1 MPCACRPH
9 MPLISLALPSLFH
22 LVIEHL
28 CTPLSTPVPSL
39 RKETHTIGRTKRA
52 HTSPGTCQ
60 HAVTAPRPN
69 PGRARTPPCPV
80 ALVLPSPCPLAR
92 AITTPPATY
101 WTCSLARGRLVTV
114 AMIRARP
121 HPYCQHSIVASPP
134 QTPFSRA
141 VKLTSTTR
149 MPATLRDPY
158 LAPSITVDAAP

>member
-1 MPCACRPH
+1 MAEPGAPMH
-9 MPLISLALPSLFH
+9 AQD
-22 LVIEHL
+22 
-28 CTPLSTPVPSL
+28 
-39 RKETHTIGRTKRA
+39 RA
-52 HTSPGTCQ
+52 R

-141 VKLTSTTR
+141 VKLTSTAR
-149 MPATLRDPY
+149 MPATLRGPY
-158 LAPSITVDAAP
+158 LAPSPLQTAAPWTTSTGTHSTHAPL